1 MYHLVLTV
9 INGVI
14 QGQDYSDNDVFSSVV
29 ISNVCVVI
37 VVLY

>member
-1 MYHLVLTV
+1 MYEIEFTY

-29 ISNVCVVI
+29 ISNVCV
-37 VVLY
+37 LMLAGY